1 LNIASNQ
8 PIEFQ
13 RILSSKTTARLKDL
27 TGSSSRHFY
36 VTYIRGFEKIMET
49 GSGNSASPTS
59 SIESPSDKNAQGKRP
74 KFKRNY
80 MACLNCRI
88 RKVKC
93 DLGDVNSPHSP
104 PCARCKRERKEC
116 IFVER
121 KKGGTRGKPV
131 TKRRK
136 LLEEVGKNYVT
147 PSGIRSIDSNSINQ
161 SKNNSSQLSREA
173 FSVGSTADTY
183 APSLA
188 QIPASGYNPPQIQAQ
203 PQQVSYPSLAGS
215 SVFSTGNQ
223 MPYIPNTAHV
233 IPTSTTSHMGSQLP
247 SMLPPPNKI
256 TRAQFATNEVPYN
269 PAGNSISQVSVENI
283 RKQNFN
289 LPANPSVPEIGS
301 GTPATSTET
310 SKVHTLPLQSEEVKF
325 ARDDAGGSFGS
336 TLGSPQ
342 SQVQAPTSQTNR
354 ERIYSDQPLT
364 NNATM
369 VFLAHIA
376 GKIARA
382 DKRDR
387 IDGKEKVEELEAAIP
402 SSVEAKRK
410 SILKSRENSTTRRN
424 SDLYNSRSS
433 LSRESSYI
441 ESPLTSSSS
450 SLPKETF
457 GHASELFPSI
467 RQDRYEMPPIK
478 STLSMRL
485 SPTAKLSDIE
495 YIGPDGIMTEKE
507 ARTLIELFFTTM
519 HPFFPYIPEELH
531 NPDILPGYPMLL
543 CAILTVAA
551 RYHQLPFES
560 EELKKELSKTSEHN
574 VGDDKNLSS
583 DLGDNKN
590 VRHLKVHEQL
600 WIYCQRL
607 FSMTVWGESSSR
619 SIGTLLSFLL
629 FTEWNPRAIHFRW
642 SDYANSAED
651 ESGQQEE
658 YAGLSAMKRSELMSF
673 MLVGTA
679 NRLSILLPDHPLTF
693 LATHVAETHAAIGL
707 NKRSMLAQTLAE
719 VDVNSQKW
727 GFTQVQKGTL
737 ELLQFFSLC
746 YETLYGQH
754 PKFGHLNKYQNLA
767 ILDILSPILENWYQK
782 YHRILKPSNP
792 HSVNFGHQASKPQ
805 DQINWLLLSEKC
817 RHDLSLMIERESLI
831 LDYYYTKLY
840 LYSLALSGDTSV
852 SANLANSKKGR
863 SLRLDELV
871 RYSRYVELAYKA
883 AKEVLAV
890 TQRVHRLKL
899 LKFMPVRWVTRIIKA
914 VSFIVKC
921 YLTLTTDTT
930 ASQKSRRNL
939 SFDESDELKIGGEQS
954 AILQMSVIPVEE
966 IVSLLQKTAICL
978 RDAAPD
984 ELHLST
990 RYSTI
995 LMYLCSQFKSRMRDH
1010 RERLV
1015 VDYESQIRDKE
1026 RREAGMM
1033 AESTGN
1039 FHQDES
1045 NLPLHQVGGSNRPGR
1060 PIDMNLKGYPFAP
1073 SGPPHTKHMNS
1084 QAQQKRSGSISTP
1097 SSSIGVVESGT
1108 PIPANGNSNFSADQQ
1123 LFDEYFSNTNPSE
1136 TLFTWFA
1143 SNNSPGLDFVDQFTK
1158 EMEMEFINKGGENL
1172 KKQHGKRPQD
1182 DASADRAGY
1191 PMEGSS
1197 ETTK

>member
-1 LNIASNQ
+1 MEIS
-8 PIEFQ
+8 
-13 RILSSKTTARLKDL
+13 
-27 TGSSSRHFY
+27 GSS
-36 VTYIRGFEKIMET
+36 V
-49 GSGNSASPTS
+49 SPAS
-59 SIESPSDKNAQGKRP
+59 SIESPSGTGEQNKKT
-74 KFKRNY
+74 KFRRNY

-93 DLGDVNSPHSP
+93 DLGDVNSPHGP

-121 KKGGTRGKPV
+121 KRGGSHAKAAL
-131 TKRRK
+131 KRRK
-136 LLEEVGKNYVT
+136 LLDSVGKHPDLT
-147 PSGIRSIDSNSINQ
+147 LSTKSRLPNSVNAL
-161 SKNNSSQLSREA
+161 NGTSQLSRDA
-173 FSVGSTADTY
+173 FSVGSTANTY

-188 QIPASGYNPPQIQAQ
+188 QIPASGYGSSRSQVQQ
-203 PQQVSYPSLAGS
+203 QQVPFSAVTSSGTANLGFSAGNKMSFLASTAAHTLPSESLPVS
-215 SVFSTGNQ
+215 
-223 MPYIPNTAHV
+223 
-233 IPTSTTSHMGSQLP
+233 SQLP
-247 SMLPPPNKI
+247 AMLPPPNSVAGAPF
-256 TRAQFATNEVPYN
+256 TTNSVPYH
-269 PAGNSISQVSVENI
+269 PIANSIPQLNVGSTMELHSAASVTGADISTGRINTYRKAEVSNV
-283 RKQNFN
+283 K
-289 LPANPSVPEIGS
+289 
-301 GTPATSTET
+301 
-310 SKVHTLPLQSEEVKF
+310 LQSKLLRNDVN
-325 ARDDAGGSFGS
+325 DDSFKQSPTLS
-336 TLGSPQ
+336 TQDHAQNSNQPQ
-342 SQVQAPTSQTNR
+342 NNVR

-376 GKIARA
+376 GKIAKA

-402 SSVEAKRK
+402 TSVEAKRK
-410 SILKSRENSTTRRN
+410 SMLRSRENSLTRKVN
-424 SDLYNSRSS
+424 GTYNSMSS
-433 LSRESSYI
+433 LSRESSHQDI
-441 ESPLTSSSS
+441 PSSNSSSS
-450 SLPKETF
+450 NLSKEAF
-457 GHASELFPSI
+457 GHASDLFPSI
-467 RQDRYEMPPIK
+467 RKDRFEMPPIK

-495 YIGPDGIMTEKE
+495 YIGSDGIMTEIE
-507 ARTLIELFFTTM
+507 ARRLIKLFFTTM
-519 HPFFPYIPEELH
+519 HPFFPYIPDELH
-531 NPDILPGYPMLL
+531 NPDILPAYPMLL

-551 RYHQLPFES
+551 RYHPLPFENEPFNGKS
-560 EELKKELSKTSEHN
+560 EQSKKSQIE
-574 VGDDKNLSS
+574 GDKKIS
-583 DLGDNKN
+583 DDHEDDKN

-642 SDYANSAED
+642 SDYANSADD
-651 ESGQQEE
+651 ESGQQEQ

-673 MLVGTA
+673 MLIGTA
-679 NRLSILLPDHPLTF
+679 NRLSFLLPDHPLTF
-693 LATHVAETHAAIGL
+693 MATHVAETHAAIGL

-719 VDVNSQKW
+719 VDVNSPKW
-727 GFTQVQKGTL
+727 GFTQIQKGTL

-746 YETLYGQH
+746 YETLCGQH

-782 YHRILKPSNP
+782 YHRLLKPSNP
-792 HSVNFGHQASKPQ
+792 HSVNFDHQASKPQ
-805 DQINWLLLSEKC
+805 DRINWLSLSEKT
-817 RHDLSLMIERESLI
+817 RHDLSSMIGRESLI

-852 SANLANSKKGR
+852 SANLVNSKKGR

-930 ASQKSRRNL
+930 SSKKSKGTL
-939 SFDESDELKIGGEQS
+939 GFDQSDELKVGGEQS

-1010 RERLV
+1010 REKLV
-1015 VDYESQIRDKE
+1015 VDYESRIRDKE
-1026 RREAGMM
+1026 MREAGKMSEKGQNSNNERLDLSQNSSQQTTGFDLS
-1033 AESTGN
+1033 AKRTNFVSDDRPYNIATESASYTGN
-1039 FHQDES
+1039 SFSQPSQHQC
-1045 NLPLHQVGGSNRPGR
+1045 
-1060 PIDMNLKGYPFAP
+1060 
-1073 SGPPHTKHMNS
+1073 
-1084 QAQQKRSGSISTP
+1084 GSISTQG
-1097 SSSIGVVESGT
+1097 SSISGPNSESAVST
-1108 PIPANGNSNFSADQQ
+1108 NGNSNFSADQQ
-1123 LFDEYFSNTNPSE
+1123 LFDDYFSNTNPSE

-1158 EMEMEFINKGGENL
+1158 EMEMEFINKGGKNL
-1172 KKQHGKRPQD
+1172 QKQPGRKLQD
-1182 DASADRAGY
+1182 DNSTMHAEF